1 MIRYLLLTHP
11 VASPGTCNVQ
21 SFSTRVLAEMAFGEM
36 RGSGSITEHATLW
49 EEDKVLFDYMPN
61 TGECEV

>member
-1 MIRYLLLTHP
+1 MTRYLLLTHP

-21 SFSTRVLAEMAFGEM
+21 SFSTRVLAETAFGEM
-36 RGSGSITEHATLW
+36 QANGSVTGQATLW

-61 TGECEV
+61 TNA